1 MEPKTQV
8 EIQLGHMCNNRC
20 VFCVSGQETALGR
33 ARPLDREPILA
44 EIRAAFAAGHR
55 KITLLGG
62 EPTLQP
68 AFLDVVR
75 ETVRLGFEDIVIFT
89 NGVKT
94 ARAAF
99 VDEILATAGVWG
111 EGRPRRPEAPN
122 VQPPRFTFRFSLQGA
137 TAEAHERTTRKDGS
151 FARLVQSMKHV
162 HERGQTLTVNMCVVK
177 SNYESVDVF
186 PELLLPLGASQLHL
200 DMVRPLDAGVRTEA
214 EFTDMIPRYS
224 DMVPALERMI
234 HGFPAGFDVNI
245 GNLPYC
251 IAPHLAP
258 HIHHDGE
265 KTMTIAVDGDKK
277 LSKPWDK
284 YLVKRRDKSKP
295 EPCKTCV
302 FEARCSGVFE
312 KYREL
317 YGDAEFVPVSPEKL
331 AEVDPEHVLFSV
343 HARAHLGRAFRDFVP
358 PAPFTGL
365 ALEEVGEKA
374 VSVRLLGDD
383 PLGIELRPRSAW
395 QGIAAFTW
403 FSVWITKAPADVAI
417 ALAGLHALRARLAA
431 LAKAKIVHPLAED
444 ALMPTSR
451 SIAARLLVLRQRAP
465 FGALQWTDVRVLDGG
480 KRAELR
486 FETSRGD
493 EAWVWLGEREGRPVG
508 GYRVSDGS
516 VTDEVKEGLRAVLA
530 ALGPAEVAKRVA
542 ASREMG
548 GS

>member
-75 ETVRLGFEDIVIFT
+75 ETVALGFEEIVLFT

-94 ARAAF
+94 ARASF
-99 VDEILATAGVWG
+99 VDEILATGG
-111 EGRPRRPEAPN
+111 
-122 VQPPRFTFRFSLQGA
+122 RFTFRFSLQGA
-137 TAEAHERTTRKDGS
+137 TEEAHERTTRKDGS
-151 FARLVQSMKHV
+151 FARLLQSMRHV
-162 HERGQTLTVNMCVVK
+162 HERGQKLTVNMCVVK

-186 PELLLPLGASQLHL
+186 PELLLPLEASQLHL

-214 EFTDMIPRYS
+214 EFADMIPRYS

-234 HGFPAGFDVNI
+234 RGFPKGFDVNI

-258 HIHHDGE
+258 FIHHDGE

-295 EPCKTCV
+295 EGCRTCV
-302 FEARCSGVFE
+302 FESRCSGVFE

-317 YGDAEFVPVSPEKL
+317 YGDAEFVPVSLEKL
-331 AEVDPEHVLFSV
+331 ATVDPERESFAV
-343 HARAHLGRAFRDFVP
+343 HARALVGQAFRDFAP
-358 PAPFTGL
+358 PAPYS
-365 ALEEVGEKA
+365 ALELVELGEKA
-374 VSVRLLGDD
+374 VSVRLVGSDALC
-383 PLGIELRPRSAW
+383 IELRPRSAG
-395 QGIAAFTW
+395 QGMGAFDW
-403 FSVWITKAPADVAI
+403 FSVWLTKAPADSAVAMI
-417 ALAGLHALRARLAA
+417 GLCALRERLAA
-431 LAKAKIVHPLAED
+431 VVKVVHPIAED
-444 ALMPTSR
+444 AIVPTLR
-451 SIAARLLVLRQRAP
+451 SVAARLLALRQKAP
-465 FGALQWTDVRVLDGG
+465 FGALKWTDVRVQDAGR
-480 KRAELR
+480 RAELR
-486 FETSRGD
+486 LEGPRGE
-493 EAWVWLGEREGRPVG
+493 EAWVWLGERDGRPVG
-508 GYRVSDGS
+508 GYRVAEGA
-516 VTDEVKEGLRAVLA
+516 VTDEVKEGLRAVMA
-530 ALGPAEVAKRVA
+530 ALGPR
-542 ASREMG
+542 
-548 GS
+548 